1 MTPDKEKALAFV
13 ENFDAEKW
21 EAEMR
26 RIFGSAG
33 DELIRQEYE
42 ILHNNDKAAHKE
54 RLERIIAHWDEIQ
67 QIIREELPETE
78 KIVALMREVEAPM
91 VPADISINNQ
101 DTNDAFHYARNTR
114 NKYLTSSMLW
124 DLGVLYDIQ
133 L

>member
-1 MTPDKEKALAFV
+1 
-13 ENFDAEKW
+13 
-21 EAEMR
+21 MR
-26 RIFGSAG
+26 RIFGSAA

-42 ILHNNDKAAHKE
+42 SMHNNDKAAHAA
-54 RLERIIAHWDEIQ
+54 RLERIIDNWDAIQ

-78 KIVALMREVEAPM
+78 KLVALMREVEAPM
-91 VPADISINNQ
+91 VPADIAISHQ

-124 DLGVLYDIQ
+124 DLGVLYNIQ